1 MKNLVIALEK
11 AEFVS
16 EQEKIGK
23 KESTNEFLPSIA
35 PSSEHRDSKM
45 INY

>member
-1 MKNLVIALEK
+1 MKNLVIALER

-16 EQEKIGK
+16 EHEKISK
-23 KESTNEFLPSIA
+23 KQSTNEFLPSIA
-35 PSSEHRDSKM
+35 PSSEQRDSKM